1 LSGRI
6 EHPHEKE
13 DDMHKQITL
22 ASILVCGLALLAV
35 PGALA
40 DRAYSDPAGDSG
52 TAPDVTAVRTTHDSA
67 GTITFSATT
76 NQPALA
82 SDASVYVY
90 VDSDRNPATGL
101 PVRGLGA
108 DHFFSHDGEFVF
120 HVNGNFLAVDFTS
133 TLATSYAAGTL
144 TARINRSDLGNTD
157 KFAFLIEAER
167 DDEDDSTPNDA
178 DFAPDSGPFFEYSL
192 VAIALTVGK
201 PVAVAG
207 KPVAG
212 GRFMLTAPVRR
223 SDGQPFT
230 AGTVTCKAK
239 AGGVP
244 LSARGRVVAGAAR
257 CSMRIPKS
265 AKAKMLRGSLTVSG
279 DDAPAVIQTFA
290 YRIA

>member
-1 LSGRI
+1 
-6 EHPHEKE
+6 
-13 DDMHKQITL
+13 MHKQITL
-22 ASILVCGLALLAV
+22 VSVLVCGLALLAV

-76 NQPALA
+76 NQPVLA

-108 DHFFSHDGEFVF
+108 DHFFSHDGEFGAGFVF
-120 HVNGNFLAVDFTS
+120 HVNGNFLAVDFRS
-133 TLATSYAAGTL
+133 TLATSYTAGTL

-167 DDEDDSTPNDA
+167 DDQNDSTPNDS
-178 DFAPDSGPFFEYSL
+178 DFAPDAGPFFEYSL

-201 PVAVAG
+201 PVGVPG

-212 GRFMLTAPVRR
+212 KSFVLTAPVTR
-223 SDGQPFT
+223 SDGQAFT

-239 AGGVP
+239 AGEVP
-244 LSARGRVVAGAAR
+244 LSARGRIVDGAAR
-257 CSMRIPKS
+257 CSMRIPKT
-265 AKAKMLRGSLTVSG
+265 AKAKMLRGSLMVSG
-279 DDAPAVIQTFA
+279 DDAPAVTRPFA
-290 YRIA
+290 YRIG